1 MSCKSKK
8 WTQDIRGK
16 PLINLDLR
24 HKTSGADNRRLPCSS
39 YCLNNQDTVQ
49 DNAQIATKCYNDCR

>member
-8 WTQDIRGK
+8 WTHDIRGK
-16 PLINLDLR
+16 PLINLDLW
-24 HKTSGADNRRLPCSS
+24 HKTPGADNRQLPCSS